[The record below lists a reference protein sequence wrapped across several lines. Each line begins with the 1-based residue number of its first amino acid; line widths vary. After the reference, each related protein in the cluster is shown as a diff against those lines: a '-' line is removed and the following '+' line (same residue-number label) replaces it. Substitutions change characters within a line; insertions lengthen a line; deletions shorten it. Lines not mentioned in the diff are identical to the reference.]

1 MNVARALNIA
11 RETKA
16 KGAVS
21 RKVGRD
27 AFLCVGPKH
36 GKTTGQCKACFLWIA
51 GRDRCIIHGANDEIK
66 GGASCGL
73 YVQGTPGRGGE
84 PMGLV
89 TPKGSGL
96 VRRQV
101 RCENCRFAKNG
112 AEVCGLYVTM
122 NNELPE
128 LYELDERIHPQ
139 GCCNAQL
146 PAT

>member
-1 MNVARALNIA
+1 V
-11 RETKA
+11 E
-16 KGAVS
+16 
-21 RKVGRD
+21 
-27 AFLCVGPKH
+27 
-36 GKTTGQCKACFLWIA
+36 
-51 GRDRCIIHGANDEIK
+51 RDRCIIHGADDEIK
-66 GGASCGL
+66 GSASCGL

-139 GCCNAQL
+139 GCCNAQM
-146 PAT
+146 P